1 MSKYRIS
8 LAGKIYEIEVQ
19 KIDETADTT
28 EHRLSSYSTVNDK
41 TDTVNPNVQIIDPL
55 ISKQTV
61 NESNVVHSPLPGT
74 IIKIFVRNG
83 DKVKKGQAILI
94 LEAMKMEN
102 EITAPIDGI
111 VTGLEVVENLT
122 VQGGTKLFEIIE

>member
-1 MSKYRIS
+1 MSKYRIN

-19 KIDETADTT
+19 KVDEFSDTT
-28 EHRLSSYSTVNDK
+28 EHRLSSYSIMNSK
-41 TDTVNPNVQIIDPL
+41 TNTVNPNVQIIDPL

-61 NESNVVHSPLPGT
+61 NESNVVYSPLPGT

-83 DKVKKGQAILI
+83 DKVKEGQTVLI

-102 EITAPIDGI
+102 EITAPNDGI
-111 VTGLEVVENLT
+111 VSGLDVIENLT
-122 VQGGTKLFEIIE
+122 VQGGTKLFEIVE

>member
-61 NESNVVHSPLPGT
+61 NESNIVHSPIPGT

>member
-19 KIDETADTT
+19 KIDETADTA
-28 EHRLSSYSTVNDK
+28 ENRLSSYVSMSNR

-61 NESNVVHSPLPGT
+61 NENNVVHSPLPGT

-111 VTGLEVVENLT
+111 VSGLDVVENLT
-122 VQGGTKLFEIIE
+122 VQGGKKLFEIVE